1 MSRVRDGPL
10 QLHEQRLE
18 ANPELQRGLT
28 SSTGVEVGP
37 GTQEQDLARVE
48 LPAPAQRGRHPSL
61 RREFSLALAPARGAA
76 GPDVDLAGSREATVS
91 EVLAVAE
98 ADPYG
103 HRSLRHQPAAVR
115 IGGRARLC
123 MQGAIEEPDPL
134 GDEDVHRVL
143 YFACL
148 LQPARCVLLRRE
160 RGERSYRGGSGKR
173 EGGGFG
179 VRLGL
184 PRASAASRRGPR
196 RPQRL

>member
-1 MSRVRDGPL
+1 MSRVRDAPL

-37 GTQEQDLARVE
+37 GTQDQDLASVE
-48 LPAPAQRGRHPSL
+48 LLAPAQQGGNPFL
-61 RREFSLALAPARGAA
+61 RREFFLSLAPARGAA

-103 HRSLRHQPAAVR
+103 HRSLRHQPAAVW
-115 IGGRARLC
+115 IGAGHRLC
-123 MQGAIEEPDPL
+123 MQGAIEQPDPL

-148 LQPARCVLLRRE
+148 LQPAPLVA
-160 RGERSYRGGSGKR
+160 
-173 EGGGFG
+173 
-179 VRLGL
+179 
-184 PRASAASRRGPR
+184 P
-196 RPQRL
+196 